1 MKRKLFYLL
10 GILLLLT
17 VTNCSNTDRKKE
29 KEVNI
34 HGTAIVLTNNCIQSD
49 EYAEKTYKL
58 VYYGYIKDTVETMSS
73 KNRKALVS
81 MIGTET
87 CITFYDTIIVR

>member
-58 VYYGYIKDTVETMSS
+58 VYYGYIKDTVETMYSFFKS
-73 KNRKALVS
+73 LNIR
-81 MIGTET
+81 
-87 CITFYDTIIVR
+87 TFLFPKYPNCYCSIC